1 MSEYYLLLKEKYV
14 TKNPCQKAKDL
25 RSILKW
31 QNNSHVCIKI
41 ANSVALPSERAENSN
56 LLWLM
61 FFTVSNFSFII
72 SRIKKGFKVKVWDA
86 WARNNRHSELQSY
99 VQWYIIP
106 MSSYGSTFQRVIWM
120 WWYSNLLIS
129 PPLYSSPST
138 LFKGS

>member
-61 FFTVSNFSFII
+61 FFKASNFSFII
-72 SRIKKGFKVKVWDA
+72 SRIKKGLKLKFGT
-86 WARNNRHSELQSY
+86 HEQEIIGIQSFSL
-99 VQWYIIP
+99 
-106 MSSYGSTFQRVIWM
+106 M
-120 WWYSNLLIS
+120 YSDILFRWVHMALH
-129 PPLYSSPST
+129 
-138 LFKGS
+138 FKGLFECDDIQTF